1 MIGGE
6 MKYSVEKLIAKHLEL
21 RNAKAMLEKETKE
34 NVSKLEEGMSLIET
48 ALKAEANRLGV
59 TSFRTTSGT
68 AFLTTVDRA
77 SVADWDMVLEYI
89 TTNNKYDLL
98 NRAVNKTAVKEFVET
113 NKIAPPGVN
122 YTSSVGIN
130 IRKPTAKVEDLGE

>member
-1 MIGGE
+1 

-34 NVSKLEEGMSLIET
+34 KVSKLEEGMSLIET

-59 TSFRTTSGT
+59 TSFKTTSGT

-77 SVADWDMVLEYI
+77 SVADWDTVLEYI

-98 NRAVNKTAVKEFVET
+98 NRAVNKTAVKEFVEA

-130 IRKPTAKVEDLGE
+130 IRKPTAKAEDLGE

>member
-1 MIGGE
+1 

-34 NVSKLEEGMSLIET
+34 KVSKLEEGMSLIET

-59 TSFRTTSGT
+59 TSFKTTSGT